1 MLTWRGVPPGWREAA
16 TRPLPERRVFW
27 TRALAVVWALFFLLF
42 GVVAVLKRLWFL
54 PLTLLAAPL
63 QLLFWEP
70 MHRRQVFGLHPTKR

>member
-1 MLTWRGVPPGWREAA
+1 M
-16 TRPLPERRVFW
+16 
-27 TRALAVVWALFFLLF
+27 VWALFFLLF